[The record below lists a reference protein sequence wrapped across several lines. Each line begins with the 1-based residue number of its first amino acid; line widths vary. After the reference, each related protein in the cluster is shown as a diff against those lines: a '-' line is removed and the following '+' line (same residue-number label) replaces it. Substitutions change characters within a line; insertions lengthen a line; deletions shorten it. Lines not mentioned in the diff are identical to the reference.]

1 MNQAVKIVV
10 TGKVQGVCFRAAAQ
24 KQAVKLGIKGW
35 VKNVP
40 TGEVEIEA
48 VAKKADLEELI
59 AWCYKGSVFARVNTV
74 TVTPLHPIESFTDFA
89 ILKD

>member
-10 TGKVQGVCFRAAAQ
+10 KGKVQGVCFRAAAQ

-40 TGEVEIEA
+40 TGEVEIKA
-48 VAKKADLEELI
+48 VAKKADLEQLI
-59 AWCYKGSVFARVNTV
+59 VWCYKGSVFARVDTV
-74 TVTPLHPIESFTDFA
+74 AITPLHHVESFTDFA